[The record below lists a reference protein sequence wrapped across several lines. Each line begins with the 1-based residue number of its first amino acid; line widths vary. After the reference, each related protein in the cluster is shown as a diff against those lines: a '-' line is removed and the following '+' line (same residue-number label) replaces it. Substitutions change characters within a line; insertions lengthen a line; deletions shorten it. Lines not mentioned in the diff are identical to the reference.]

1 MLKVKVKEGENIEK
15 ALRQFK
21 RKCNETKLV
30 KQLRDRKEY
39 VKPSVERRK
48 QKLDAIYK
56 NKKRIEMED

>member
-1 MLKVKVKEGENIEK
+1 MLKVKVKDGENIEK

-39 VKPSVERRK
+39 VKPSVARRK
-48 QKLDAIYK
+48 QKLDVIYK
-56 NKKRIEMED
+56 NKKRIENED

>member
-1 MLKVKVKEGENIEK
+1 MLRVKVKDGENIEK

-21 RKCNETKLV
+21 KKCNETKLV

-48 QKLDAIYK
+48 NKLAAIYK
-56 NKKRIEMED
+56 NKKRLENED

>member
-1 MLKVKVKEGENIEK
+1 MLKVKVKDGENIEK

-21 RKCNETKLV
+21 KKCNETKLV

-48 QKLDAIYK
+48 NKLNAIYK

>member
-1 MLKVKVKEGENIEK
+1 MLKVKVKDGENIEK

-21 RKCNETKLV
+21 KKCNETKLV

-48 QKLDAIYK
+48 NKLDAIYK
-56 NKKRIEMED
+56 NKKRLENED

>member
-39 VKPSVERRK
+39 VKPSVARRK

-56 NKKRIEMED
+56 NKKKIEMED

>member
-39 VKPSVERRK
+39 GKPSVARRK